1 MDPTLYLHINF
12 MLFLFEILYQEKTE
26 VLTAEDKFRVLK
38 TVTEKDMG
46 NAATKKLYLGMHKRN
61 ECKFLT

>member
-38 TVTEKDMG
+38 TVSGKDMG
-46 NAATKKLYLGMHKRN
+46 NAATKNYIWVGTKEMNVR
-61 ECKFLT
+61 F